1 MAADTL
7 IGQKTEEARK
17 AATLAVEAN
26 VTYTEKLSVAQGAK
40 DAAHAAFITAE
51 AAQEQVVIAAIAAA
65 DAERESARA
74 ATSAADA
81 YAAVYSP

>member
-1 MAADTL
+1 MPSDTL
-7 IGQKTEEARK
+7 IGEKTEEARK
-17 AATLAVEAN
+17 AAGLAVEAN
-26 VTYTEKLSVAQGAK
+26 SAYLAKLSVSQAAK
-40 DAAHAAFITAE
+40 DAAHAAFVTAE
-51 AAQEQVVIAAIAAA
+51 VAQGEVVKAATVAA